1 MLKTMETKCIKVAFA
16 GLPNAGKST
25 LTNAIVGEKISIISP
40 KVQTTR
46 DIIKGIYIKNETQII
61 IIDTPGLFIPR
72 KNKLLERKIVKNA
85 WNGIQEADVVCIIV
99 DSVDGITDKL
109 KTIINDIEKKQSDF
123 IFVLNK
129 VDLVAKPK
137 LLQLA
142 KELNDLY
149 PEYKQLFMIS
159 ATDGDNIDK
168 LIDYLIEIAP
178 NGPWLFNED
187 EITDAPSKFIA
198 SEITREQLFLKLKE
212 DLPYSITVETEKWED
227 FDNGNIKILQ
237 TIKVLKES
245 QKAIVIGKN
254 GNMLKEINISSR
266 KEMEEFFGR
275 KIHLYLFVKV
285 EDKWIENL

>member
-1 MLKTMETKCIKVAFA
+1 METKCIKVAFA

-25 LTNAIVGEKISIISP
+25 LTNAIVGEKISITSP

-46 DIIKGIYIKNETQII
+46 DIIKGVYIKDETQII
-61 IIDTPGLFIPR
+61 VIDTPGLFIPR

-85 WNGIQEADVVCIIV
+85 WNGIQEADVVCIII
-99 DSVDGITDKL
+99 DSVDGITEKV

-149 PEYKQLFMIS
+149 PDYKQLFMIS

-168 LIDYLIEIAP
+168 LIEYLIEIAP
-178 NGPWLFNED
+178 NRPWLFNED
-187 EITDAPSKFIA
+187 EITDAPMKFIA

-227 FDNGNIKILQ
+227 FDNGSIKILQ

-245 QKAIVIGKN
+245 QKAIVIGKG
-254 GNMLKEINISSR
+254 GNMLKDINISSR

-275 KIHLYLFVKV
+275 KVHLYLFVKV

>member
-1 MLKTMETKCIKVAFA
+1 METKCIKVAFA

-25 LTNAIVGEKISIISP
+25 LTNAIVGEKISITSP

-46 DIIKGIYIKNETQII
+46 DIIKGVYIKDETQII
-61 IIDTPGLFIPR
+61 VIDTPGLFIPR

-245 QKAIVIGKN
+245 QKAIVIGKG
-254 GNMLKEINISSR
+254 GNMLKEINVSSR

>member
-1 MLKTMETKCIKVAFA
+1 METKCIKVAFA

-46 DIIKGIYIKNETQII
+46 DIIKGVYIKNETQII

>member
-1 MLKTMETKCIKVAFA
+1 METKCIKVAFA

-25 LTNAIVGEKISIISP
+25 LTNAIVGEKISITSP

-46 DIIKGIYIKNETQII
+46 DIIKGVYIKDETQII
-61 IIDTPGLFIPR
+61 VIDTPGLFIPR

-85 WNGIQEADVVCIIV
+85 WNGIQEADVVCIII
-99 DSVDGITDKL
+99 DSVDGITEKA

-149 PEYKQLFMIS
+149 PDYKQLFMIS

-168 LIDYLIEIAP
+168 LMEYLIEIAP
-178 NGPWLFNED
+178 NRPWLFNED

-227 FDNGNIKILQ
+227 FDNGSIKILQ

-254 GNMLKEINISSR
+254 GNMLKDINISSR

>member
-1 MLKTMETKCIKVAFA
+1 METKCIKVAFA

-46 DIIKGIYIKNETQII
+46 DIIKGVYIKNETQII

-245 QKAIVIGKN
+245 QKAIVIGKG
-254 GNMLKEINISSR
+254 GNMLKEINVSSR

>member
-1 MLKTMETKCIKVAFA
+1 METKCIKVAFA

-25 LTNAIVGEKISIISP
+25 LTNAIVGEKISITSP

-46 DIIKGIYIKNETQII
+46 DIIKGVYIKDETQII
-61 IIDTPGLFIPR
+61 VIDTPGLFIPR

-85 WNGIQEADVVCIIV
+85 WNGIQEADVVCIII
-99 DSVDGITDKL
+99 DSVDGITEKV

-149 PEYKQLFMIS
+149 PDYKQLFMIS

-168 LIDYLIEIAP
+168 LMEYLIEIAP
-178 NGPWLFNED
+178 NRPWLFNED

-227 FDNGNIKILQ
+227 FYNGSIKILQ

-254 GNMLKEINISSR
+254 GNMLKDINISSR

>member
-1 MLKTMETKCIKVAFA
+1 METKCIKVAFA

>member
-1 MLKTMETKCIKVAFA
+1 METKCIKVAFA

-25 LTNAIVGEKISIISP
+25 LTNAIVGEKISITSP

-46 DIIKGIYIKNETQII
+46 DIIKGVYIKDETQII
-61 IIDTPGLFIPR
+61 VIDTPGLFIPR

-85 WNGIQEADVVCIIV
+85 WNGIQEADVVCIII
-99 DSVDGITDKL
+99 DSVDGITEKV

-149 PEYKQLFMIS
+149 PDYKQLFMIS

-168 LIDYLIEIAP
+168 LMEYLIEIAP
-178 NGPWLFNED
+178 NRPWLFNED

-227 FDNGNIKILQ
+227 FDNGSIKILQ

-254 GNMLKEINISSR
+254 GNMLKDINISSR

>member
-1 MLKTMETKCIKVAFA
+1 METKCIKVAFA

-123 IFVLNK
+123 IFVLN
-129 VDLVAKPK
+129 K

>member
-1 MLKTMETKCIKVAFA
+1 METKCIKVAFA

-25 LTNAIVGEKISIISP
+25 LTNAIVGEKISITSP

-46 DIIKGIYIKNETQII
+46 DIIKGVYIKDETQII
-61 IIDTPGLFIPR
+61 VIDTPGLFIPR

-85 WNGIQEADVVCIIV
+85 WNGIQEADVVCIII
-99 DSVDGITDKL
+99 DSVDGITEKV

-149 PEYKQLFMIS
+149 PDYKQLFMIS
-159 ATDGDNIDK
+159 ATDGYNIDK
-168 LIDYLIEIAP
+168 LMEYLIEIAP
-178 NGPWLFNED
+178 NRPWLFNED

-227 FDNGNIKILQ
+227 FDNGSIKILQ

-254 GNMLKEINISSR
+254 GNMLKDINISSR

>member
-1 MLKTMETKCIKVAFA
+1 METKCIKVAFA

-46 DIIKGIYIKNETQII
+46 DIIKGVYIKNETQII

-245 QKAIVIGKN
+245 QKAIVIGKG
-254 GNMLKEINISSR
+254 GNMLKEINVSSR

-275 KIHLYLFVKV
+275 KIQLKFFF
-285 EDKWIENL
+285 II